1 MRVRGTRIG
10 HPCVPRVWACSL
22 VASIRE
28 RCWLL
33 VLAVLLPLQCDN
45 PNRHSHRQ
53 TETDYRIYRRRCRP
67 CHRQLPFR
75 PHRPRTTTAAAAP
88 PFLPALPG
96 CKPSPPSQPGD
107 FVGAP
112 FQGHSQCAT
121 RTSPGRATARAE
133 ERRGHCLV
141 LPQPQPVIALHCLIC
156 CTVCLFRDDLPTPPS
171 TIHREFGDTFNLFRE
186 F

>member
-1 MRVRGTRIG
+1 VRERERERPRKQDRAHARDNVVVCALRVRVRGTRIG

-121 RTSPGRATARAE
+121 RTSHGKSRRAKRALPRAAPAAARD
-133 ERRGHCLV
+133 RLTLSYMLYRLS
-141 LPQPQPVIALHCLIC
+141 
-156 CTVCLFRDDLPTPPS
+156 F
-171 TIHREFGDTFNLFRE
+171 
-186 F
+186 